1 MRYKRL
7 LSGVQNQLKAN
18 EDNLSEY
25 KEDFLRMNIGSLNA
39 IMRQAESILKDLE
52 NPEVRNNLTY
62 TAIADI
68 VEPYKRRGSFRF

>member
-7 LSGVQNQLKAN
+7 LSGVQDQLKAN

-52 NPEVRNNLTY
+52 DPSVKNLSL
-62 TAIADI
+62 IHI
-68 VEPYKRRGSFRF
+68 